1 MKEDTSRTSIFR
13 MLAVLMMAVVV
24 GFLALAGNVWRE
36 YRNTI
41 MDQEK
46 KQLLLTEESIARTLE
61 VTIQRNVADL
71 ERLCVMIEDTQLHEE
86 QQDILGTITDS
97 YIREYDNFITGI
109 LLETSEGILNFGE
122 DHVEIQQILGVS
134 HLEHEIVFQQALGTD
149 GQVYFLLKKKISDG
163 KTVSLIMNAGE
174 YHQSL
179 VSDIRLGEHG
189 YIVVKNSKGILLMH
203 PVKAQL
209 GKDAV
214 EDRKSAY
221 GIEDLSS
228 LEQMLKQQY
237 QGKTGVQEY
246 SSYWWEQEHPT
257 LVRKLSAFTPVYLGD
272 DFLIVSAVM
281 DYNDIY
287 APITTG
293 IRRMILIISLLFLV
307 ILAVIGAWGKLLLQR
322 QRDTE
327 EIAYLK
333 ELNEVL
339 QKMKRS
345 EETVA
350 HQQRLQIMGTM
361 TGGIAHE
368 FNNLLTPIMGYA
380 DILMMELPENSEE
393 YENASEIYDAAEKAK
408 EMIQQLSALSR
419 RNMETAFHE
428 LSLRQVLIRSLKIV
442 RCACPV
448 NVHLEEELDDMKVL
462 GNQTQ
467 INQVLLNICVNAI
480 HAIGEKEGTIQIRC
494 SSISSQMLKE
504 RHSME
509 EMPEAWPNY
518 ACIEIQDNGCGM
530 SSETMKQI
538 FDPFF
543 TTKRN
548 GKGIGLGLALVEQII
563 SSHKGYIF
571 VESQLGKGSCFFLYL
586 PILERG
592 EDIRKKEGF
601 PAHSDHKM
609 RILIVHSNAKVLRI
623 LEKNFTKIGFLVF
636 TGTSLEEARACLSE
650 QEFVILAVESHS
662 SGIQGIEFCMS
673 IHGMYGKMV
682 RLLLTDKVTKEI
694 LEARQREIID
704 GYVESP
710 PSVVTI
716 LEAAQKKS

>member
-1 MKEDTSRTSIFR
+1 M
-13 MLAVLMMAVVV
+13 
-24 GFLALAGNVWRE
+24 
-36 YRNTI
+36 
-41 MDQEK
+41 
-46 KQLLLTEESIARTLE
+46 
-61 VTIQRNVADL
+61 
-71 ERLCVMIEDTQLHEE
+71 
-86 QQDILGTITDS
+86 
-97 YIREYDNFITGI
+97 
-109 LLETSEGILNFGE
+109 
-122 DHVEIQQILGVS
+122 
-134 HLEHEIVFQQALGTD
+134 
-149 GQVYFLLKKKISDG
+149 
-163 KTVSLIMNAGE
+163 
-174 YHQSL
+174 
-179 VSDIRLGEHG
+179 
-189 YIVVKNSKGILLMH
+189 
-203 PVKAQL
+203 
-209 GKDAV
+209 
-214 EDRKSAY
+214 
-221 GIEDLSS
+221 
-228 LEQMLKQQY
+228 
-237 QGKTGVQEY
+237 
-246 SSYWWEQEHPT
+246 
-257 LVRKLSAFTPVYLGD
+257 
-272 DFLIVSAVM
+272 
-281 DYNDIY
+281 
-287 APITTG
+287 
-293 IRRMILIISLLFLV
+293 
-307 ILAVIGAWGKLLLQR
+307 QR

-428 LSLRQVLIRSLKIV
+428 LSLRQVLIRSLKMV
-442 RCACPV
+442 RSACPV

-601 PAHSDHKM
+601 SCTF
-609 RILIVHSNAKVLRI
+609 RS
-623 LEKNFTKIGFLVF
+623 
-636 TGTSLEEARACLSE
+636 
-650 QEFVILAVESHS
+650 
-662 SGIQGIEFCMS
+662 
-673 IHGMYGKMV
+673 
-682 RLLLTDKVTKEI
+682 
-694 LEARQREIID
+694 
-704 GYVESP
+704 
-710 PSVVTI
+710 
-716 LEAAQKKS
+716 